1 VALRAHFFQH
11 EEFEGPGRI
20 ANWLHERGWELE
32 GSMMHEG
39 AGLPALDSADLFIF
53 MGGGMSVNDEDR
65 LPWLAAEKQFLRA
78 AIAADR
84 AVLGVCLGAQL
95 IANALGARVY
105 PNPAGR
111 EVGWHPVR
119 GTADAGSTAFEI
131 PSPLE
136 VFHWHGETFDLPAGA
151 VRFAESDAC
160 RNQAFQVGRAVI
172 GLQFHPEATRESVA
186 ALVASCPEDLRPAPF
201 VQSPDRILSAPAATF
216 DAMHGLLGQILDR
229 LTRPRA

>member
-1 VALRAHFFQH
+1 MTHRAHFFQH

-20 ANWLHERGWELE
+20 ADWLQESGWQVT

-39 AGLPALDSADLFIF
+39 AGLPAPDSADLFIF
-53 MGGGMSVNDEDR
+53 MGGGMSVNDEER
-65 LPWLAAEKQFLRA
+65 LPWLAAEKKFLRA

-95 IANALGARVY
+95 IASALGARVY
-105 PNPAGR
+105 PNPSGR

-119 GTADAGSTAFEI
+119 GTSGPPFDL

-151 VRFAESDAC
+151 VRLAESDAC
-160 RNQAFQVGRAVI
+160 LNQAFLLGRAVI
-172 GLQFHPEATRESVA
+172 GLQFHPEATPESVA

-201 VQSPDRILSAPAATF
+201 VQSPDRILSAEAGTF
-216 DAMHGLLGQILDR
+216 EAMHRFLGRILDH
-229 LTRPRA
+229 LTRPRG